1 MVGPC
6 RVDSRVS
13 LVVVNHAPFNL
24 GDDSLRMR
32 GLDSPRGSLVVVS
45 AEGSVLVVDEKLVEL
60 FPVVLSRLNAMV
72 GLIRHEHLPQ
82 LLHLLLPAQPLV
94 VTAHEIA
101 SLAAFYGL
109 SSQQAFLKQVAH
121 IVQSHL
127 ILQKS
132 SLLLVEHFVREFEL
146 VCLGRHEKH
155 GRAKCYNFVDHNL
168 SLYY

>member
-6 RVDSRVS
+6 RVDSRES

-32 GLDSPRGSLVVVS
+32 GLDFPRGNLVVVS
-45 AEGSVLVVDEKLVEL
+45 AEGSVLVVDEKIVEL
-60 FPVVLSRLNAMV
+60 FPEVVPRLNAMV
-72 GLIRHEHLPQ
+72 GLVRHEHLPQ
-82 LLHLLLPAQPLV
+82 LLHLRLPTQPLV
-94 VTAHEIA
+94 VAAPEIA
-101 SLAAFYGL
+101 SAFYGL
-109 SSQQAFLKQVAH
+109 SGQHAFLKQVAH

-155 GRAKCYNFVDHNL
+155 SGAKCYNFVDHSL